1 MAQEEKN
8 NEVNAGKEAAN
19 AKTVLKM
26 VIGGIVVVLG
36 VIAVIVWAKDLFTV
50 IRGFIGLFLVMAG
63 AIVIAIAKE

>member
-1 MAQEEKN
+1 MAQEEKT

-36 VIAVIVWAKDLFTV
+36 VIAVIVWVQDLFTV